1 MVHET
6 PPVPKNPAAL
16 TSHDLIL
23 YERRLKDA
31 LAAFVPFKS
40 YSLYF
45 PSSLSDKTREAFGE
59 GFDTA
64 LHLPGERSL
73 MLPLASSG
81 ELLGVFLAKGVHV
94 ASPKAM
100 LPVLRQAASLCLE
113 SLALYKASVTDQATG
128 LYSADF
134 LTAALERE
142 IALVQNCILPGSASC
157 LDTGLAS
164 FAGCFGLVLIDV
176 DYYSWLTE
184 DYGFLFAEAALAK
197 AAGIIR
203 ELAPEKAVTAR
214 FGEDAFAV
222 FWPGAAPAACLDLS
236 ARIRAAIS
244 AARMEYEIT
253 GELVSYTVSCG
264 VACYPHDLHGA
275 QFRLPAAE
283 QARALVKRAKKALA
297 VAKDLGRNQSFP
309 FGRILREGGS
319 VLETLPLNRLSV
331 SLGHSVDAREGQR
344 FQVFSPKFE
353 GTADIKRPDGGR
365 ILGRYPSMIKAEI
378 ILIEV
383 QQEMA
388 FAEVLHLHDPAW
400 AVEPGDRLLLAADG
414 ESPHADSSQPAV
426 PHPDMLSGLY
436 PHRDFM
442 RHLAAARDH
451 SAKFCLALFRL
462 VEQGR
467 ERGQSSPKH
476 IETRI
481 QELTKACRDRLGKT
495 AVGGRFST
503 SSVIF
508 FLPDTEPFDVLA
520 AMRELCLAAPDKQ
533 GDEVC
538 AGLAGYPF
546 LEFSKADVLE
556 NCRKAL
562 DHAMLLETGP
572 KLALFDSL
580 SLTISA
586 DRLFTLGDTYMAM
599 QEYKLALSA
608 DDMNILAHNSLA
620 ICYAKLGK
628 LAQARSHFEK
638 VLAIEPKNAMALYN
652 YGYVCQRLGE
662 TAMARGA
669 YHKCLKLNPEDIF
682 SLLRLG
688 RLAEEKGRLADAR
701 KYYLKA
707 AAIPGGE
714 GVTMRHLA
722 RLSIRRGA
730 GEEAREYLHKALL
743 YNPTD
748 AFSLHMMAK
757 LYLDSAQDP
766 AIAETMARQSA
777 ALRPE
782 QKSFW
787 RELARAL
794 TAQGKQGEAAAA
806 LAKAEGA

>member
-1 MVHET
+1 MGKDT
-6 PPVPKNPAAL
+6 LGAPKNPAAL
-16 TSHDLIL
+16 TSHDLIAN
-23 YERRLKDA
+23 ERRLKDA

-40 YSLYF
+40 YSLFF
-45 PSSLSDKTREAFGE
+45 PSSLSDRTREAFGE
-59 GFDTA
+59 RCDTP
-64 LHLPGERSL
+64 LFLPAERSL
-73 MLPLASSG
+73 MLPLTSEG
-81 ELLGVFLAKGVHV
+81 ELLGVFMAKDVRL

-100 LPVLRQAASLCLE
+100 LPALSQAAGLCLE
-113 SLALYKASVTDQATG
+113 NLRLYKASVTDQGTG
-128 LYSADF
+128 LSNQGF
-134 LTAALERE
+134 LTSALERE

-164 FAGCFGLVLIDV
+164 FAGCFGLILIDL
-176 DYYSWLTE
+176 DYYSWITE
-184 DYGFLFAEAALAK
+184 DYGFLFAEGALAK
-197 AAGIIR
+197 AASIIR
-203 ELAPEKAVTAR
+203 ENSPEKAVAAR

-222 FWPGAAPAACLDLS
+222 FWPGATPAACLELS
-236 ARIRAAIS
+236 AKIRAAIKTAS
-244 AARMEYEIT
+244 LEYEVT
-253 GELVSYTVSCG
+253 GESVALSGSCG
-264 VACYPHDLHGA
+264 IACYPHDLHGA

-283 QARALVKRAKKALA
+283 QARSLIKRAKKALS
-297 VAKDLGRNQSFP
+297 VAKDMGRNQSFP

-319 VLETLPLNRLSV
+319 VLEVLPLSCLSV

-344 FQVFSPKFE
+344 FQVFSPKYE
-353 GTADIKRPDGGR
+353 RTAEIKRPDGGR
-365 ILGRYPSMIKAEI
+365 ILGRYPAMIKAEI

-388 FAEVLHLHDPAW
+388 FAEILHLHDPAW
-400 AVEPGDRLLLAADG
+400 AVEPGDRLLLAAEG
-414 ESPHADSSQPAV
+414 EAQLDNAEKSPAPQRDI
-426 PHPDMLSGLY
+426 LSGLY

-442 RHLAAARDH
+442 RHLAAVRENTP
-451 SAKFCLALFRL
+451 KFCLALFRL
-462 VEQGR
+462 LEPNR
-467 ERGQSSPKH
+467 ERDQSPKH

-481 QELTKACRDRLGKT
+481 QELTSLCRERFGKA

-503 SSVIF
+503 ASVIF
-508 FLPDTEPFDVLA
+508 FLPGTEPADLMDKV
-520 AMRELCLAAPDKQ
+520 RELTRIAPDKL
-533 GDEVC
+533 GAEISV
-538 AGLAGYPF
+538 GLAGYPF

-572 KLALFDSL
+572 KFALFDSL

-608 DDMNILAHNSLA
+608 DESNILAHNSLA

-628 LAQARSHFEK
+628 LAQAKRHFEK

-662 TAMARGA
+662 TAKARQA

-688 RLAEEKGRLADAR
+688 RLSEEKGQLANAR
-701 KYYLKA
+701 KYYQKA

-722 RLSIRRGA
+722 RLSLKHG
-730 GEEAREYLHKALL
+730 GGDEAREYLHKALL

-757 LYLDSAQDP
+757 LYLDSGQDP

-782 QKSFW
+782 QKAFW
-787 RELARAL
+787 SELARAL

-806 LAKAEGA
+806 SAKAEGA